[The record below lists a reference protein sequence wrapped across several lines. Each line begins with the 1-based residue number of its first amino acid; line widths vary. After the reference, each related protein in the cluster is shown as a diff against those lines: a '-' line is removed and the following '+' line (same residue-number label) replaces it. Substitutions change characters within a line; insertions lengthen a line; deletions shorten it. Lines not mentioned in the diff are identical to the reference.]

1 MAFPSRPTFTTSL
14 VFFLNNP
21 SFPGFPLNGFFVFL
35 FEIAYNPP
43 VEWGV
48 PLFEAVMGDT
58 IRAVPSFSTFL
69 EKCDRQGSG
78 TPFSASLIKP
88 LLISGTEVLPLI
100 EGGKGVAVSDGASSG
115 AWAAAG
121 GVGTF
126 SAVNAHIPGEEE
138 LSRLDSYS
146 SKVRFKRHAEMIERA
161 IRGGIAQAKIAYE
174 TSCHRGRIHMNVMWE
189 MGGVE
194 EILHG
199 ILSKVKNLVHGV
211 TCGAGM
217 PFRLTEICAK
227 YGVKVYPIVSS
238 ARAFNI
244 LWRRAYNRFSEWLG
258 GVVYEDPWLAGG
270 HNGLSTLE
278 DATRPEPPEPRVRS
292 LRETMRACG
301 LPDMMPIF
309 MAGGVW
315 CLSEWKDWIGNPDLG
330 SIAFQ
335 FGTRPLLTQE
345 SPIPFS
351 WKRRLLTLRRGD
363 IKLNRFSPT
372 GFPSSAV
379 HNAFLKD
386 LETRSKRQV
395 PYLVRPEGAYTE
407 GVPIEGRVATVVYVR
422 REDSREIQ
430 VWRTQGFDIALP
442 TPSRTLVFVTKATHR
457 MIQEDR
463 ANCIGCL
470 SACRFSGWSQDPA
483 VQVTPDPRTFCIQ
496 KALQTIVM
504 TDETEAALMFCGHQ
518 GYRFS
523 EDPFYADGFIPT
535 VKELVERI
543 VVGG

>member
-1 MAFPSRPTFTTSL
+1 MDRTLRATPSIPALLDGLKLRKRIP
-14 VFFLNNP
+14 
-21 SFPGFPLNGFFVFL
+21 
-35 FEIAYNPP
+35 
-43 VEWGV
+43 
-48 PLFEAVMGDT
+48 D
-58 IRAVPSFSTFL
+58 
-69 EKCDRQGSG
+69 SG
-78 TPFSASLIKP
+78 TPIIKP
-88 LLISGTEVLPLI
+88 LLISGAEVLPLV

-121 GVGTF
+121 GIGTF

-146 SKVRFKRHAEMIERA
+146 SKVRIKRHAEMIERA

-199 ILSKVKNLVHGV
+199 ILSKVKDLVHGV

-217 PFRLTEICAK
+217 PFRLAEICAK
-227 YGVKVYPIVSS
+227 YGIKIYPIVSS

-278 DATRPEPPEPRVRS
+278 DETCPEPPEPRVRS

-301 LPDMMPIF
+301 LPDVIPIF

-330 SIAFQ
+330 NMAFQ

-345 SPIPFS
+345 SPIPLS
-351 WKRRLLTLRRGD
+351 WKKRLLTLKRGD

-379 HNAFLKD
+379 DNAFLKE
-386 LETRSKRQV
+386 LSERSERQV
-395 PYLVRPEGAYTE
+395 PYLSHPEGTYTE
-407 GVPIEGRVATVVYVR
+407 AVALEGRATMVVYVR
-422 REDSREIQ
+422 PEDFRDVQ
-430 VWRTQGFDIALP
+430 AWRAQGFEVALP
-442 TPSRTLVFVTKATHR
+442 TPSRTLIFVTETTHR
-457 MIQEDR
+457 TIQEDR

-470 SACRFSGWSQDPA
+470 SACHFSGWSQDPA
-483 VQVTPDPRTFCIQ
+483 IKVVPDPRTFCIQ

-504 TDETEAALMFCGHQ
+504 TGETEAALMFCGHQ
-518 GYRFS
+518 GYRFA

-543 VVGG
+543 SVGG